1 MKALAST
8 NPVAAVELQLSGI
21 HGKVWKCLEFGFP
34 PICIFICYTLYLFY
48 IHRRAHTYLYD
59 SLGLNVRTFHSCYQ
73 AFMDVAWGVI
83 RFLQGGITTN
93 WYGLSGP
100 LRLPGVWFPSGS
112 LSLWTFG
119 GPWACGL
126 GLVACAAPSLL
137 GFRFTSIHSSVHPGE
152 QHPPAVDRLA
162 RYLHEHQ
169 RRRQ

>member
-1 MKALAST
+1 MAKSGNVRNL
-8 NPVAAVELQLSGI
+8 VFLLS
-21 HGKVWKCLEFGFP
+21 VSLYV
-34 PICIFICYTLYLFY
+34 ICYICFTFTDA
-48 IHRRAHTYLYD
+48 HTHTHTYLYD

-93 WYGLSGP
+93 WYGLACPAHCG
-100 LRLPGVWFPSGS
+100 FPVFGS
-112 LSLWTFG
+112 LLAAFLCG
-119 GPWACGL
+119 LLVGL

-137 GFRFTSIHSSVHPGE
+137 GFRLTSIHSSVHPGE

>member
-1 MKALAST
+1 MPGSALYKHGMKALAST

-21 HGKVWKCLEFGFP
+21 HGKVWKCPEFGFP

-100 LRLPGVWFPSGS
+100 LRLPRVWFPSGS

-126 GLVACAAPSLL
+126 CCSLPSWIP
-137 GFRFTSIHSSVHPGE
+137 IH
-152 QHPPAVDRLA
+152 
-162 RYLHEHQ
+162 LHSFF
-169 RRRQ
+169 